1 MNRYRMAWPQLSPAR
16 VKLLADPGHSPTN
29 STATPPAALADRP
42 RALPVVEGE
51 PLEAKIVGY
60 QSHKKVCRRPAG
72 EKEEAH
78 PDASSRHIADIVD
91 AFAE

>member
-1 MNRYRMAWPQLSPAR
+1 LATIESGSREASRRSRA
-16 VKLLADPGHSPTN
+16 LADQFDSD
-29 STATPPAALADRP
+29 PPAALADRP

-60 QSHKKVCRRPAG
+60 QSHKKVCLRPAG